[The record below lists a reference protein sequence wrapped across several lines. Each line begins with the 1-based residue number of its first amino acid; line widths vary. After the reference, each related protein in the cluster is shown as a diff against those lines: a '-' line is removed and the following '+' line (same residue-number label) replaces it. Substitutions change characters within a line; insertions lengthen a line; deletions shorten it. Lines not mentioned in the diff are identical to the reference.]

1 MMGVRG
7 TKNIRILNIAT
18 NTLINKLITLMK
30 IYN

>member
-1 MMGVRG
+1 MMGVRS

-18 NTLINKLITLMK
+18 NTLINKLITPMK